1 MLRKKAKGFSLIE
14 LLIVVAIIGILAAI
28 LVPNLLMAI
37 HKGRQKSTMADMHSI
52 VTGLEA
58 YATDYDRYPDTNNVT
73 DLTTILVPFYMKSVK
88 TKDAWGHDFTY
99 LVDDN
104 ADHYWLWSP
113 GKNPDCGD
121 VANCDTNITTPNIYE
136 PATQLSDF
144 NKELCYSD
152 GILMVG
158 PKR

>member
-1 MLRKKAKGFSLIE
+1 MRKRSKGFSLIE

-37 HKGRQKSTMADMHSI
+37 HKGRQKSTLADMHSI

-58 YATDYDRYPDTNNVT
+58 YATDYDRYPNTSQIT
-73 DLTTILVPFYMKSVK
+73 ALTTILVPFYMKSVK

-99 LVDDN
+99 LVDGN
-104 ADHYWLWSP
+104 ADHYWLWST
-113 GKNPDCGD
+113 GKDSDCGD
-121 VANCDTNITTPNIYE
+121 AHACDTGVTTPIIYE

-144 NKELCYSD
+144 DKELCYSD